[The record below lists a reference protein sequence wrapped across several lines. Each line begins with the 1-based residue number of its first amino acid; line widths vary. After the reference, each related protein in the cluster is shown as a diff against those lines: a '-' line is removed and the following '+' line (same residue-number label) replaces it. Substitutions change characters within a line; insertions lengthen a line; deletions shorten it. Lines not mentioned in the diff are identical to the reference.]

1 MAELGIKGKA
11 VPPFGM
17 LSLDDAPERHILR
30 AINYSKFSFPHKQ
43 LSLPKSTSEK
53 PQRLRIGYFSADFY
67 NHATMFLMA
76 QIFQLHDKTQFDVFA
91 YSYGP
96 QTMDDMRSNI
106 ASSVHSFRDVSKLN
120 DIQIVQLVRNDN
132 LHIAIDLKGFTARS
146 RLSPFAYRLAPV
158 QISFLGYPGTL
169 GTEFIDYIVADSIVI
184 PEENRKY
191 YSEQIIYLPYS
202 YQPNDDSRKIS
213 QGKFTRRSTGLPN
226 DSFVFCC
233 FNNCYKIS
241 PSEFDIWMRLLS
253 RVSGSVLWLMKTNE
267 WAEQNLKK
275 EAQARGID
283 PSRLVFAEKMP
294 QAYHLARQKLA
305 DLFLDTFNVN
315 AHTTASDALWAGLP
329 IITKLGRGFAA
340 RVSGSLL
347 AAVGLPE
354 LVTENESSYE
364 ALALELATNETKL
377 LKLRKK
383 LQDNLVS
390 EPLFDAKRF
399 TVQLESGY
407 QQAYARYFEGKK
419 PSTIFVPR

>member
-30 AINYSKFSFPHKQ
+30 AINYSKFSFLQTTRCQNQH
-43 LSLPKSTSEK
+43 LRSLNVFELVTLVLIFIIMQQCFNGP
-53 PQRLRIGYFSADFY
+53 D
-67 NHATMFLMA
+67 
-76 QIFQLHDKTQFDVFA
+76 FQLCKTQFDVFA

-96 QTMDDMRSNI
+96 KPWMTCVQHSKFR
-106 ASSVHSFRDVSKLN
+106 HSFRDVSKLN

-226 DSFVFCC
+226 DSFV
-233 FNNCYKIS
+233 
-241 PSEFDIWMRLLS
+241 LL
-253 RVSGSVLWLMKTNE
+253 
-267 WAEQNLKK
+267 
-275 EAQARGID
+275 
-283 PSRLVFAEKMP
+283 F
-294 QAYHLARQKLA
+294 
-305 DLFLDTFNVN
+305 
-315 AHTTASDALWAGLP
+315 
-329 IITKLGRGFAA
+329 
-340 RVSGSLL
+340 
-347 AAVGLPE
+347 
-354 LVTENESSYE
+354 
-364 ALALELATNETKL
+364 
-377 LKLRKK
+377 
-383 LQDNLVS
+383 
-390 EPLFDAKRF
+390 
-399 TVQLESGY
+399 
-407 QQAYARYFEGKK
+407 
-419 PSTIFVPR
+419 